1 MASFNYSF
9 YFYLM
14 NTVDRILEFINSQ
27 DNESI
32 TQNDNVEPITQNDNN
47 EPITQNE
54 NVIMEH
60 DTKPINESVQN
71 AGINEPTPSTPS
83 NYKQIMRQLNKL
95 NKQQEFPCIAKI
107 DGKNKV
113 FNDAVELSDM
123 LSQMKQ
129 SHKMQ
134 LKEMKRQQIDSY
146 KHFDEEYE
154 RRDEDIEDDGL
165 IYKRGDIVAVKKADK
180 VYKAPRTNKKDRQ
193 RIYDSIKG
201 NKKLLTDL
209 TLSKDEKQFETI
221 SSDNLRNE
229 ELNIYH
235 KHRDNTINKDSTW
248 TRASFLSMM
257 NKFINDSMDEQHNTP
272 PIKTQSKMPMSQ
284 TVQTAPLSLRQQ
296 YVSQQATQAVN
307 SKSAYG
313 LNPMLFGH
321 Q

>member
-1 MASFNYSF
+1 
-9 YFYLM
+9 M

-27 DNESI
+27 DTDNTETINTETI
-32 TQNDNVEPITQNDNN
+32 TQNDNVEQNEDIN
-47 EPITQNE
+47 ENVEQNEDINENVKQNE
-54 NVIMEH
+54 NVNNVIP
-60 DTKPINESVQN
+60 TKTHINES
-71 AGINEPTPSTPS
+71 PT
-83 NYKQIMRQLNKL
+83 NYKATIRQLNKL
-95 NKQQEFPCIAKI
+95 NKLQEFPCIAKI

-113 FNDAVELSDM
+113 FNDAVELSNM
-123 LSQMKQ
+123 LSHMKE

-193 RIYDSIKG
+193 RIYDSIRG

-209 TLSKDEKQFETI
+209 TLSKDEEDFKTI
-221 SSDNLRNE
+221 SSDNLHNE

-257 NKFINDSMDEQHNTP
+257 NKFINDSMDEPHNTQQ
-272 PIKTQSKMPMSQ
+272 PIQNKPITPMTQ
-284 TVQTAPLSLRQQ
+284 TVQATPLSLRQR
-296 YVSQQATQAVN
+296 AVN

>member
-32 TQNDNVEPITQNDNN
+32 AQNDNVEPVAQNDNVETVAQIDN
-47 EPITQNE
+47 VEPVAQTDNVN
-54 NVIMEH
+54 NVIPTESH
-60 DTKPINESVQN
+60 INES
-71 AGINEPTPSTPS
+71 PS
-83 NYKQIMRQLNKL
+83 NYKQTMRQLNKL
-95 NKQQEFPCIAKI
+95 NKLQEFPCIAKI

-113 FNDAVELSDM
+113 FNDAVELSNM

-284 TVQTAPLSLRQQ
+284 KPMSQTVQTAPLSLRQL
-296 YVSQQATQAVN
+296 AVN

>member
-1 MASFNYSF
+1 
-9 YFYLM
+9 M

-27 DNESI
+27 DG
-32 TQNDNVEPITQNDNN
+32 DNTETINT
-47 EPITQNE
+47 ETITQNE
-54 NVIMEH
+54 SVDNVEQSENVIIEH

-71 AGINEPTPSTPS
+71 ETTNEPITHINEIPT
-83 NYKQIMRQLNKL
+83 NYKATIRQLNKL
-95 NKQQEFPCIAKI
+95 NKLQEFPCIAKI

-113 FNDAVELSDM
+113 FNDADELSNM
-123 LSQMKQ
+123 ITQMKE
-129 SHKMQ
+129 SHKIQ
-134 LKEMKRQQIDSY
+134 LKEIKRQQIDSY

-193 RIYDSIKG
+193 RIYDSIRG

-209 TLSKDEKQFETI
+209 TLSKDEEDFKTI

-257 NKFINDSMDEQHNTP
+257 NKFINDSMAGIDTRATLKSSDEPHNTQQ
-272 PIKTQSKMPMSQ
+272 PIKTNSKMPMTQ
-284 TVQTAPLSLRQQ
+284 TVQTAPLSLRQR
-296 YVSQQATQAVN
+296 AVN

>member
-1 MASFNYSF
+1 
-9 YFYLM
+9 M

-27 DNESI
+27 DTDNTETINTEPI
-32 TQNDNVEPITQNDNN
+32 TETDNVEKV
-47 EPITQNE
+47 EQNE
-54 NVIMEH
+54 NAIIEH

-71 AGINEPTPSTPS
+71 AVINEPTPSTPS
-83 NYKQIMRQLNKL
+83 NYKQTIRQLNKL
-95 NKQQEFPCIAKI
+95 NKLQEFPCIAKI

-113 FNDAVELSDM
+113 FNDAVELSNM

-165 IYKRGDIVAVKKADK
+165 IYKRGDIVAVKKDDK
-180 VYKAPRTNKKDRQ
+180 MYKAPRTNKKDRQ

-209 TLSKDEKQFETI
+209 TLSKDEEQFKNI
-221 SSDNLRNE
+221 SSNNLRNE

-257 NKFINDSMDEQHNTP
+257 NKFINDSVDEQHNTQ
-272 PIKTQSKMPMSQ
+272 PIKTISQMPM
-284 TVQTAPLSLRQQ
+284 TQTAQTTPLSLRQ
-296 YVSQQATQAVN
+296 QAVN

>member
-1 MASFNYSF
+1 
-9 YFYLM
+9 M

-27 DNESI
+27 AGIDTSANYEGISDNESI
-32 TQNDNVEPITQNDNN
+32 AQNDNVEPNAQTDNV
-47 EPITQNE
+47 EPIAQTDNVN
-54 NVIMEH
+54 NVIPTESH
-60 DTKPINESVQN
+60 INE
-71 AGINEPTPSTPS
+71 IPT
-83 NYKQIMRQLNKL
+83 NYKATIRQLNKL
-95 NKQQEFPCIAKI
+95 NKLQEFPCIAKI

-113 FNDAVELSDM
+113 FNDAVELSNM
-123 LSQMKQ
+123 LSQMKA

-257 NKFINDSMDEQHNTP
+257 NKFINDSMDEQHNKQ
-272 PIKTQSKMPMSQ
+272 PIQTQSKMPMSQ
-284 TVQTAPLSLRQQ
+284 TPLSLRQR
-296 YVSQQATQAVN
+296 AVN